1 MMQTKHCAI
10 FIGMTIA
17 LGCAVPVAGQEK
29 QLKKSDLPAA
39 VQKAAA
45 EQSKGSTV
53 KGYSQE
59 KEGGQMQYEV
69 SLLVNG
75 YSKDITMDA
84 QGNVMEIEEEVDIK
98 AVPPE
103 VRNGLQKQAGDGR
116 IGKVESLT
124 KRGTLVAYEAQVN
137 KGVKHSEVQV
147 GPDGKG
153 LNHKE

>member
-1 MMQTKHCAI
+1 
-10 FIGMTIA
+10 
-17 LGCAVPVAGQEK
+17 
-29 QLKKSDLPAA
+29 

-59 KEGGQMQYEV
+59 NEGGQIQYEV

-75 YSKDITMDA
+75 HSKDITMDA

-147 GPDGKG
+147 GPDGKA